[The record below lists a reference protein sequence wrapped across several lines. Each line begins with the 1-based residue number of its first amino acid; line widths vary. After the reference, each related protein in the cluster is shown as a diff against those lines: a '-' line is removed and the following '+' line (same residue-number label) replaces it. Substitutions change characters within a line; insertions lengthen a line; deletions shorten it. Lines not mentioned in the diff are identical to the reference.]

1 MKKAMFL
8 LALSLTLIACED
20 TYRYPCQDPAN
31 KDKEECNR
39 PACEGDGM
47 CYDSLNGLPPKQAE
61 APIVEEV
68 PAAPTAEV
76 DNTEENTGE

>member
-31 KDKEECNR
+31 KDKAECNR

-47 CYDSLNGLPPKQAE
+47 CYDSLNGLPPKQTVE
-61 APIVEEV
+61 SQVEET
-68 PAAPTAEV
+68 PAPEAEI
-76 DNTEENTGE
+76 NNTGE

>member
-1 MKKAMFL
+1 
-8 LALSLTLIACED
+8 
-20 TYRYPCQDPAN
+20 
-31 KDKEECNR
+31 
-39 PACEGDGM
+39 M

-61 APIVEEV
+61 APTVEEV